1 MRFRVAFLALLS
13 LLAASAGAAEK
24 SSRDAYD
31 RLNAL
36 RVDPAT
42 LYEIEPAN
50 RIELRRGD
58 VQFSLEQ
65 GKLAFLQLFE
75 GRLVGAVFLG
85 RGHILA
91 APRDPVEKQQMAH
104 FLGAPVLDQD
114 FTSACLRFTDDT
126 AADLLRQLREGAIS
140 PRPDSVFAAHWD
152 ALLAKLNPSQALRV
166 LFDSLSQTPRPYFYG
181 AIDGITTGPFDV
193 VLDPL
198 RRESLLLGQIKK
210 GVGGTFYDVWASY
223 NPPEISPPAIAFRAL
238 RYAIDTS
245 ILISN
250 SLEAKTEVLFRAETG
265 GERLLSLQLSHMLNI
280 EEVSDEHG
288 EPLTYFQNEGMTLR
302 ERSTHGND
310 FLYVVLPSAP
320 APGTEF
326 SLRFRYRGNVIED
339 AGNGVLYV
347 GARESWYPHFGDAAD
362 FADYDLTMHWPRRLR
377 LVATGVKLDERED
390 GDFRVGRW
398 HTEKPASVAGFNL
411 GDYAF
416 ASLSAEGHSVEVYA
430 NRILEQALNNRLGTS
445 TFDVPRMA
453 PPFSAEAQT
462 GANLMQPLPLTPPSP
477 ADALKQLGRDIDSSI
492 RFYEKLSGPFP
503 FQKLGVSQIPGT
515 FGQGWPGLLYISTYS
530 FLPPAAQQRAGLSQ
544 RGQEHFTELVPFHE
558 VAHQWWG
565 NLVGWSVYR
574 DQWIDEALANYFAL
588 LFADSQKN
596 ANHSLRVWLAR
607 YRQRLVEKLPGAEQP
622 ASEIGALDLGNR
634 LSSSKSPEGFE
645 QIIYGKGSWVIHM
658 VREMLRQPGA
668 KDPDARFVTLLH
680 TLAGK
685 YAYRALSSADL
696 QHEIEAVMTPGM
708 DLDGNR
714 SMEWFFEDW
723 VRGTGVPHYRVEFS
737 VHPSEKGFLVRGKL
751 FQSDVPRS
759 FMAPVPLYSNVGAGH
774 LTQLG
779 VVIAAGPETTF
790 HFTTLAAPAK
800 IVIDPHM
807 TILCVSD

>member
-1 MRFRVAFLALLS
+1 MRFRVVFLGLS
-13 LLAASAGAAEK
+13 FLLAAAEVWPAEK
-24 SSRDAYD
+24 TAREIYD
-31 RLNAL
+31 QLNAL

-42 LYEIEPAN
+42 LYDIEPAN

-58 VQFSLEQ
+58 VQLSFEQ

-75 GRLVGAVFLG
+75 GRATGAVFFG

-126 AADLLRQLREGAIS
+126 ATDLLRQLRAAGVS
-140 PRPDSVFAAHWD
+140 PQPDSAFAARWD
-152 ALLAKLNPSQALRV
+152 PLLARLNSSQALRV
-166 LFDSLSQTPRPYFYG
+166 LFDSLSQTPKPYFYG
-181 AIDGITTGPFDV
+181 AIDGVTTGPFDV

-198 RRESLLLGQIKK
+198 RRESLLLGQTKMNADR
-210 GVGGTFYDVWASY
+210 TFYDVWASY
-223 NPPEISPPAIAFRAL
+223 KPADISPPAVAFHAL

-245 ILISN
+245 ILVNN
-250 SLEAKTEVLFRAETG
+250 SLEAKTEVRFRAETG
-265 GERLLSLQLSHMLNI
+265 GERVLTLQLSHLLNI
-280 EEVSDEHG
+280 DEVSDEHG
-288 EPLTYFQNEGMTLR
+288 ESLTYFQNEGMTLR

-320 APGTEF
+320 TRGAEF

-347 GARESWYPHFGDAAD
+347 GARESWYPHFGDGAD

-377 LVATGVKLDERED
+377 LAATGSKLDERED
-390 GDFRVGRW
+390 GDFRVGHWR
-398 HTEKPASVAGFNL
+398 TDKPASVAGFNL

-416 ASLSAEGHSVEVYA
+416 ASLAAEGHS
-430 NRILEQALNNRLGTS
+430 GS
-445 TFDVPRMA
+445 
-453 PPFSAEAQT
+453 
-462 GANLMQPLPLTPPSP
+462 NLMHPLAVTPPSP

-492 RFYEKLSGPFP
+492 RFYEKLNGPFP
-503 FQKLGVSQIPGT
+503 FQKLGVSQIPGA
-515 FGQGWPGLLYISTYS
+515 FGQGWPGLLYISTFS
-530 FLPPAAQQRAGLSQ
+530 FLPPEAQQRAGLSE

-574 DQWIDEALANYFAL
+574 DQWIDEALANYLAL

-622 ASEIGALDLGNR
+622 AADIGALDLGIR
-634 LSSSKSPEGFE
+634 LTSSKSPEGFE
-645 QIIYGKGSWVIHM
+645 QVIYGKGSWVIHM
-658 VREMLRQPGA
+658 VREMLRQAGA
-668 KDPDARFVTLLH
+668 KDPEARFVTLLH
-680 TLAGK
+680 TLASK

-696 QHEIEAVMTPGM
+696 QREIEAVMTPAM
-708 DLDGNR
+708 DLDGGR

-723 VRGTGVPHYRVEFS
+723 VRGTGVPR
-737 VHPSEKGFLVRGKL
+737 
-751 FQSDVPRS
+751 
-759 FMAPVPLYSNVGAGH
+759 
-774 LTQLG
+774 
-779 VVIAAGPETTF
+779 
-790 HFTTLAAPAK
+790 
-800 IVIDPHM
+800 
-807 TILCVSD
+807 